1 MGFFTVKLS
10 SRIRGAIGASVLAIG
25 LAAVGLATA
34 QTAPTPPTAEDFS
47 RTAAIRNVT
56 VSPDGKHIAAIRSD
70 DGVRSVVSIW
80 STDNMG
86 KPAINIGC
94 GERSDCQGVQFV
106 KNDRIGVV
114 VRQLVTSGKDKDY
127 RFRLMITDLEGKDW
141 KTTTGDDQNSTQA
154 AQVLDLLP
162 KDPKNILVMTYE
174 GAFKLN
180 VYTGSLAKIYN
191 RSDKFF
197 GEQTD
202 NNGEI
207 RARQTADYEGGR
219 LYVAQY
225 VRNPKTNSWTELFRY
240 FAADRARMDL
250 IGFTEDPNIA
260 YVQTNQGR
268 DKAAIILY
276 DIDARKPLETAFE
289 IKLFDASGVR
299 TSRAAKD
306 VGRLLGFNYDAASVE
321 DFWVDPQLESLQ
333 KGLRKAL
340 GIKTT
345 KLTWVDIASG
355 DKANLAIPD
364 GADATLNSWSD
375 DFKYAIV
382 VKSGPSTPPEYYL
395 LTDGGKLTLL
405 GKQRPWMTP
414 AKLEALGNTRLI
426 QYAARDGLM
435 VPAYLTS
442 PNPALYGPGPYPTIV
457 TPHGGPWARDYL
469 GWDGSGWTQYFASRG
484 YAVLQ
489 PQYRGSDGWGQKLW
503 RAGDNEWGQKMQDDM
518 DDGAKYLIA
527 QKIAAPDRIAMHGYS
542 YGGYAAMAA
551 SVRPG
556 GIYQC
561 AVAGAGVAELDLFRE
576 RLNQGWLREA
586 QRPTIGGLQPLDHAD
601 KVSIPIFLYHGELD
615 TTVPKS
621 QSERFVAAVKRA
633 GKPVKYLELKNM
645 GHQYNKWEPGQVG
658 QVLGAIDSYL
668 RTECGPGGI

>member
-1 MGFFTVKLS
+1 MKLTF
-10 SRIRGAIGASVLAIG
+10 RFAGAIAAAALAIGAVGA
-25 LAAVGLATA
+25 GLATA
-34 QTAPTPPTAEDFS
+34 QTAAPTPPTAEDFS
-47 RTAAIRNVT
+47 RTAAIRQVT
-56 VSPDGKHIAAIRSD
+56 ISPDGKHIAAIRSD
-70 DGVRSVVSIW
+70 DGIRSVVSIW
-80 STDNMG
+80 STDDMT
-86 KPAINIGC
+86 KPAFNFGC
-94 GERSDCQGVQFV
+94 GERGDCQGVQFV
-106 KNDRIGVV
+106 KNDRVGVV
-114 VRQLVTSGKDKDY
+114 VRQLVTSGTDKDY
-127 RFRLMITDLEGKDW
+127 RFYLMITDLKGGNQ
-141 KTTTGDDQNSTQA
+141 KTTTGDSDQNSSSA

-162 KDPKNILVMTYE
+162 RDPKNILVMNRE

-180 VYTGSLAKIYN
+180 VYSGTLAKIYN

-207 RARQTADYEGGR
+207 RARATTDYEGGR

-225 VRNPKTNSWTELFRY
+225 VRDPKTNAWTELFRF
-240 FAADRARMDL
+240 FAADREQMNL

-260 YVQTNQGR
+260 YVQTNKGT
-268 DKAAIILY
+268 DKAKIVLY
-276 DIDARKPLETAFE
+276 DIAGKKVLEDAFG
-289 IKLFDASGVR
+289 IKFFDASGVR
-299 TSRAAKD
+299 TSNAAKD
-306 VGRLLGFNYDAASVE
+306 VGRLLGFTYDGAAPE
-321 DFWVDPQLESLQ
+321 DYWVDPKLDALQ

-345 KLTWVDIASG
+345 KVAWVDPASG
-355 DKANLAIPD
+355 DKATLSVAD
-364 GADATLNSWSD
+364 GADVRLNSWSD
-375 DFKYAIV
+375 DMKYAIV
-382 VKSGPSTPPEYYL
+382 VKTGASTPAEYYL
-395 LTDGGKLTLL
+395 LTDGGQLTLL

-414 AKLEALGNTRLI
+414 AKLQALGSTRLI

-435 VPAYLTS
+435 VPAFLTS

-469 GWDGSGWTQYFASRG
+469 GWDNSGWTQYFASRG

-518 DDGAKYLIA
+518 DDGVKYLIA
-527 QKIAAPDRIAMHGYS
+527 QKVTAPDRVAMHGYS

-551 SVRPG
+551 SVRPNN
-556 GIYQC
+556 IYQC
-561 AVAGAGVAELDLFRE
+561 SVAGAGVAELDLFRE

-601 KVSIPIFLYHGELD
+601 KIAIPIFLYHGELD
-615 TTVPKS
+615 ITVPKT
-621 QSERFVAAVKRA
+621 QSERFVAAVKRT

-645 GHQYNKWEPGQVG
+645 GHQSNKWEPGQVG
-658 QVLGAIDSYL
+658 QLLGAIDTYL

>member
-1 MGFFTVKLS
+1 MNLS
-10 SRIRGAIGASVLAIG
+10 YRVLGVVAAAALAVGALG
-25 LAAVGLATA
+25 VGLATA
-34 QTAPTPPTAEDFS
+34 QTAAPTPPTAEDFS
-47 RTAAIRNVT
+47 RTAAIRQVT
-56 VSPDGKHIAAIRSD
+56 ISPDGKHIAAIRSD
-70 DGVRSVVSIW
+70 DGIRSVVSIW
-80 STDNMG
+80 SVADMK
-86 KPAINIGC
+86 KPATNIGC
-94 GERSDCQGVQFV
+94 GDRGDCQGVQFV

-114 VRQLVTSGKDKDY
+114 VRQLVTEGTDKDY

-141 KTTTGDDQNSTQA
+141 KTTTGDSDQGSKEA

-162 KDPKNILVMTYE
+162 RDPKNILVMTRE

-180 VYTGSLAKIYN
+180 VYTGSTGKIYN

-207 RARQTADYEGGR
+207 RARATTDYEGGR

-225 VRNPKTNSWTELFRY
+225 VRDPKTNAWTELFRY
-240 FAADRARMDL
+240 FAADREQMNL

-260 YVQTNQGR
+260 YVQTNKGT
-268 DKAAIILY
+268 DKAKIVLY
-276 DIDARKPLETAFE
+276 DITAKKPLEDAFG
-289 IKLFDASGVR
+289 IKFFDATGVR
-299 TSRAAKD
+299 TSNAAKD
-306 VGRLLGFNYDAASVE
+306 VGRLLGFSYDGAAPE
-321 DFWVDPQLESLQ
+321 DYWVDPQLDGLQ

-345 KLTWVDIASG
+345 KVAWVDPASG
-355 DKANLAIPD
+355 DKANLSVAD
-364 GADATLNSWSD
+364 GADVKLNSWSD

-382 VKSGPSTPPEYYL
+382 VKTGASTPAEYYL
-395 LTDGGKLTLL
+395 LTDGGQLTLL

-414 AKLEALGNTRLI
+414 AKLQALGSTRLI

-503 RAGDNEWGQKMQDDM
+503 RAGDSEWGQKMQDDM
-518 DDGAKYLIA
+518 DDGVKYLIA
-527 QKIAAPDRIAMHGYS
+527 QKVTAADRVAMHGYS

-551 SVRPG
+551 SVRPNN
-556 GIYQC
+556 IYQC
-561 AVAGAGVAELDLFRE
+561 SVAGAGVAELDQFRE

-586 QRPTIGGLQPLDHAD
+586 QRPTINGLQPLDHAGELA
-601 KVSIPIFLYHGELD
+601 IPIFLYHGELD
-615 TTVPKS
+615 VTVPIT
-621 QSERFVAAVKRA
+621 QSERFVAAAKRS
-633 GKPVKYLELKNM
+633 GKPVKFLELKNM
-645 GHQYNKWEPGQVG
+645 GHQSNKWEPGQVG
-658 QVLGAIDSYL
+658 QVLSAIDTYL
-668 RTECGPGGI
+668 RTECGPGGL